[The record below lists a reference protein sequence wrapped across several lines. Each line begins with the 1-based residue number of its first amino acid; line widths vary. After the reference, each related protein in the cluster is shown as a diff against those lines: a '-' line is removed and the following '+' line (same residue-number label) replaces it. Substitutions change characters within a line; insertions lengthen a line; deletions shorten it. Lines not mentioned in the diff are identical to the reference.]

1 MPASAEPIPREE
13 ILKGSEYQPD
23 QYVLVSKE
31 ELRSITPKTS
41 NDIQILEFVHLR
53 EIDPVYLET
62 SYYAEP
68 ESAGEKPYALLY
80 RALRQTG
87 YVALAQIAMHRREH
101 VAIIRPGERGIL
113 MHTMYTQTKCAR
125 IAKIAGR
132 DVLVSGRRRARGD
145 RASCQHYGRAEEKPG
160 GCAQGS
166 GPAPNLRTRARNR
179 KSAMQKAGALKAQ
192 AETNRPVRAPAGA
205 NLEGLC
211 YKSGHARIYAITP

>member
-1 MPASAEPIPREE
+1 VRSRGDDEERVSQPIVTPVRSMPASAEDAEPIPREE

-125 IAKIAGR
+125 IRNLRWILR
-132 DVLVSGRRRARGD
+132 WSRRA
-145 RASCQHYGRAEEKPG
+145 SWTWQ
-160 GCAQGS
+160 S
-166 GPAPNLRTRARNR
+166 
-179 KSAMQKAGALKAQ
+179 S
-192 AETNRPVRAPAGA
+192 
-205 NLEGLC
+205 
-211 YKSGHARIYAITP
+211 

>member
-1 MPASAEPIPREE
+1 MRSRGDDEERVSQPIVTPVRSMPASAEPIPREE

-87 YVALAQIAMHRREH
+87 VSCYFGTAVS
-101 VAIIRPGERGIL
+101 RGIGHGAVVVTGGL
-113 MHTMYTQTKCAR
+113 ALPR
-125 IAKIAGR
+125 GLAGETALDSNR
-132 DVLVSGRRRARGD
+132 EQQKRWLSKLGRLVSLSISKR
-145 RASCQHYGRAEEKPG
+145 
-160 GCAQGS
+160 
-166 GPAPNLRTRARNR
+166 
-179 KSAMQKAGALKAQ
+179 
-192 AETNRPVRAPAGA
+192 
-205 NLEGLC
+205 
-211 YKSGHARIYAITP
+211 